1 VPETLRQRTVR
12 LLREHKLRASKRLGQ
27 HFLVDDGVARDIVD
41 AAELRPEDGVIEI
54 GAGFGALTEHLAG
67 VAHRVVAVE
76 VDRGI
81 ASVLK
86 QRAHDWPSTQ
96 VLHADFLKLDLEAA
110 CGDGSVGAWKVVG
123 NLPYSL
129 TTPILHRLREHSG
142 LFERSVITM
151 QAEVADRLRAGPGS
165 RTYGAV
171 SVAVQADFT
180 LEAVRSVPPQAF
192 FPAPDV
198 VSQVICLRP
207 HAEPTVP
214 EDERA
219 MLEQVVRAAFAQRR
233 KTVLNSLVGSGRLS
247 AGREEIGDALAAAGI
262 DAGRRAE
269 SLSLGEFVA
278 LAREIDAAESGGSA

>member
-1 VPETLRQRTVR
+1 MPETLRQRTLR
-12 LLREHKLRASKRLGQ
+12 LLRQHELRASKRLGQ
-27 HFLVDDGVARDIVD
+27 HFLVDGGVARDIVD

-67 VAHRVVAVE
+67 AAHRVVAVE

-81 ASVLK
+81 ASVLR
-86 QRAHDWPSTQ
+86 QRARDWPSTE
-96 VLHADFLKLDLEAA
+96 VLHADFLKLDMDAIFGE
-110 CGDGSVGAWKVVG
+110 GSAGAWKVVG
-123 NLPYSL
+123 NLPYSV

-142 LFERSVITM
+142 RFERSVITM
-151 QAEVADRLRAGPGS
+151 QAEVANRLRAAPGS

-180 LEAVRSVPPQAF
+180 LEGVRSVPPQAF
-192 FPAPDV
+192 YPAPDV

-207 HAEPTVP
+207 HAEPTMP
-214 EDERA
+214 DEERA
-219 MLEQVVRAAFAQRR
+219 IFEQVVRAAFAQRR

-247 AGREEIGDALAAAGI
+247 AGREEIGDALATAGI
-262 DAGRRAE
+262 DGGRRAE

-278 LAREIDAAESGGSA
+278 LAKEIDAAQGGGSA